1 MDSDSRL
8 SILFVLE
15 TAPENSNSLAFL
27 NSYIDSLCETM
38 SEEISLSLFYT
49 EHSSTEEHY
58 SLNILPGPKYVK
70 LVTYIPERYTS
81 FRDTFSNSRMED
93 VFRYILKDEGFDC
106 VHIWSLKNHSFNYP
120 FIAKDKNIPVVMS
133 VHDGFLMSND
143 IFSKGRAEERNIRIS
158 NFVTTPFNLFLKK
171 ASLLFNHEGKRSNW
185 FENIG
190 RYSSYYNRLKTSLV
204 SDPAIDER
212 TTLADEVIKFTD
224 RFIFTSELEYNLF
237 YRALVPENKA
247 IFIEQGIFCDG
258 TFENR
263 PFEIEGAV
271 KFGFLG
277 EILPEEGILELVEA
291 FNRLYENGFQ
301 NELHVYGE
309 MYENSPYFSRL
320 RKRAANPNIFF
331 HGPIQPGR
339 VNSVI
344 KTFDVL
350 VIPSKWHRSDSFL
363 INTAL
368 SSRKAVIVSGRNS
381 VSEKVRR
388 ASRGIIIDETTVKDL
403 FEAVSELERNRK
415 RLYYFMRVTEDLKFP
430 DIEENLQNFLDIYSG
445 ISKKKKEF
453 DSILLKRRALK
464 RKFDRIRG

>member
-1 MDSDSRL
+1 VDSDSRL

-27 NSYIDSLCETM
+27 NSYIDSLCEIM

-143 IFSKGRAEERNIRIS
+143 IFSKGHSEERNIRIS
-158 NFVTTPFNLFLKK
+158 NFVTTPLNLFLKK
-171 ASLLFNHEGKRSNW
+171 ASSFFNQEGKRSNW

-190 RYSSYYNRLKTSLV
+190 RYSSYYNRVKTSLV
-204 SDPAIDER
+204 SDSAIDER
-212 TTLADEVIKFTD
+212 NTLADEVIKFTD
-224 RFIFTSELEYNLF
+224 RFIFTSEIEYNLF
-237 YRALVPENKA
+237 YRTVVPENKA

-291 FNRLYENGFQ
+291 FNALYQNGFQ
-301 NELHVYGE
+301 NELHIYGE
-309 MYENSPYFSRL
+309 MYENGPYFSRL
-320 RKRAANPNIFF
+320 RKRAVNPNIFF

-368 SSRKAVIVSGRNS
+368 SSRKAVVVSGRNS

-388 ASRGIIIDETTVKDL
+388 ASRGIIIDDTTVKDL

-445 ISKKKKEF
+445 ISKKKKDF